1 MRTTTRLKREILK
14 EAVRENLELLDDRRF
29 LRRRFRGRRSRLA
42 VRFVALVLVPTALF
56 VSINAFS
63 GGGSPTPEILVVG
76 PGEPVPATSG
86 LLRAPKT
93 IAPSTF
99 RLGVARVVL
108 DPGHGGG
115 DPGASA
121 VSGLTEKEITLDVA
135 RRLQR
140 LLAEDGIE
148 VSLTRDADH
157 RMTLL
162 DRTRVANERRAD
174 LFVSIHVNSAP
185 MPGVRGVETYFLG
198 AADGPE
204 VEWLAG
210 AENVESGYSLADF
223 RKLLEGVYEDV
234 RQGESR
240 RFANAVQ
247 RGLVTTLRPGDPR
260 LRDRGVKS
268 APFVVLVGTRMPG
281 ILAEVGCLSDEAEAR
296 LLAREDHREA
306 IAEALRNGIA
316 DYARTPGAIPG
327 ARTESHQKKGRT
339 AG

>member
-1 MRTTTRLKREILK
+1 MKATAKLKREILK
-14 EAVRENLELLDDRRF
+14 GAVRENLELLDDRRF
-29 LRRRFRGRRSRLA
+29 LRRRFRGRRWRGA
-42 VRFVALVLVPTALF
+42 VRVLALILVPAALF

-63 GGGSPTPEILVVG
+63 GGGSSTPEVLVVA
-76 PGEPVPATSG
+76 PGEPVPATASP
-86 LLRAPKT
+86 LRAPRP

-99 RLGVARVVL
+99 RLRVARVVL

-121 VSGLTEKEITLDVA
+121 AWGLTEKEVTLDVA
-135 RRLQR
+135 LRLSR
-140 LLAEDGIE
+140 LLAEDGFE
-148 VSLTRDADH
+148 VSLTRDADR
-157 RMTLL
+157 RMPLSE
-162 DRTRVANERRAD
+162 RTQLANDRRAD

-198 AADGPE
+198 AAEGPE
-204 VEWLAG
+204 EERLAG
-210 AENVESGYSLADF
+210 TENAESGYSLADF

-240 RFANAVQ
+240 RFAGAVQ
-247 RGLVTTLRPGDPR
+247 TGLVSTLRPADPR

-268 APFVVLVGTRMPG
+268 APFVVLVGTRMPA

-296 LLAREDHREA
+296 LLARGDHREA
-306 IAEALRNGIA
+306 IAEALRRGIGE
-316 DYARTPGAIPG
+316 YARSPGAVQEE
-327 ARTESHQKKGRT
+327 RTESHQKKGRT